1 MKSALPKAASIGVG
15 CNEMTRERDLW
26 TVLESWVEKWK
37 LRGKLRRR
45 QCVLTFPG
53 AAQRFK
59 TVKGHGQ
66 R

>member
-1 MKSALPKAASIGVG
+1 M
-15 CNEMTRERDLW
+15 MREKDLW
-26 TVLESWVEKWK
+26 KVLERWVEKWK
-37 LRGKLRRR
+37 LRGKVRRS

-53 AAQRFK
+53 TDQRFK